1 MGYTHLNGLLA
12 IDHGASYKTHK
23 KPFNSSL
30 LQPWNSYDVQS
41 WMLGG
46 FLFSSQSAL
55 TVLCSVVANSA
66 NNAYQQQ
73 K

>member
-1 MGYTHLNGLLA
+1 MRKVLNVFICFEIFCRYISISMRCSNNYMGYTHLNGLLA

-41 WMLGG
+41 
-46 FLFSSQSAL
+46 
-55 TVLCSVVANSA
+55 
-66 NNAYQQQ
+66 
-73 K
+73 